1 MFEKYFKVK
10 ISTFSTSASEKLIF
24 VLKLKTR
31 L

>member
-10 ISTFSTSASEKLIF
+10 INSFSTSASEKLIF

>member
-10 ISTFSTSASEKLIF
+10 INSFSTSASEKLIF
-24 VLKLKTR
+24 ALKLKTR